1 MTRLYAIGDYP
12 KMTTISHTGSLS
24 HTKATR
30 EPAVLEENT
39 LRTKTMQRLHPRL
52 RELIDMHEYA
62 RPNGSRTEEAFIAT
76 YIDTLPNMR
85 KDTYG
90 NRHCIVGKHA
100 PSIAWSCHTDT
111 VHYEEGKQALEID
124 KDGMLALDYYS
135 EANCLGADD
144 TAGVWLMRRLILA
157 GKPGLYIFH
166 RGEEDGGLGS
176 KWIVRNTPEL
186 VHGIE
191 AMIALDRRG
200 YDSVIT
206 EQSTGVTAS
215 TAFAQSLAD
224 QLGGEFIPDD
234 GGIFTDSAFY
244 KSLIPECTNLSIGYH
259 SQHSRHET
267 LDFQFTDSLLVK
279 LLGLRYDALT
289 ISRDPTAV
297 DAMDRWRSAYYG
309 NHSPAASTY
318 GAPWLTDDGD
328 EYDRHMREQWEEG
341 SETSSRVGLPQ
352 VDRELVAL
360 VRRHPEAVAHLL
372 GHWQLAADDVYEAL
386 RDYESMTRED
396 N

>member
-1 MTRLYAIGDYP
+1 MTKLYSIGDYRQ
-12 KMTTISHTGSLS
+12 MTP
-24 HTKATR
+24 KATKYQ
-30 EPAVLEENT
+30 PIVLEENT
-39 LRTKTMQRLHPRL
+39 LRTEAMKRLHPRL

-62 RPNGSRTEEAFIAT
+62 RPNGSQTEEAFISQ

-85 KDTYG
+85 KDAYG
-90 NRHCIVGKHA
+90 NRHCVVGKAA
-100 PSIAWSCHTDT
+100 PTIAWSSHTDT
-111 VHYEEGKQALEID
+111 VHQEEGKQALEID
-124 KDGMLALDYYS
+124 KDGLLALDYYS

-144 TAGVWLMRRLILA
+144 TAGVWLMRRLIMA

-176 KWIVRNTPEL
+176 RWIVKNTPEL

-244 KSLIPECTNLSIGYH
+244 KGVIPECTNLSIGYH
-259 SQHSRHET
+259 SQHSKHET
-267 LDFQFTDSLLVK
+267 LDFQFTDGLLVK
-279 LLGLRYDALT
+279 LLSLRYSELT

-297 DAMDRWRSAYYG
+297 DPIDQWRNAYYG

-318 GAPWLTDDGD
+318 SAPWLTDDGD
-328 EYDRHMREQWEEG
+328 QYDRYMREQWEPG
-341 SETSSRVGLPQ
+341 ETSGQPY

-372 GHWQLAADDVYEAL
+372 GHWSLSADDVYEAL
-386 RDYESMTRED
+386 RDYETMTRES
-396 N
+396 

>member
-1 MTRLYAIGDYP
+1 MTKITTIGDYRRMSQKQP
-12 KMTTISHTGSLS
+12 NRAQAAL
-24 HTKATR
+24 KAHL
-30 EPAVLEENT
+30 VLEEQT
-39 LRTKTMQRLHPRL
+39 LRTKAMKALHPRL

-62 RPNGSRTEEAFIAT
+62 RPAGSQTEEAFIAQ
-76 YIDTLPNMR
+76 YIDTLPNMQR
-85 KDTYG
+85 DAYG
-90 NRHCIVGKHA
+90 NRYCTVGKAA
-100 PSIAWSCHTDT
+100 PTIAWSSHTDT
-111 VHYEEGKQALEID
+111 VHQEEGKQALEID
-124 KDGMLALDYYS
+124 KDGVLALDYYS
-135 EANCLGADD
+135 EANCLGADC

-176 KWIVRNTPEL
+176 RWIVKNTPEL

-206 EQSTGVTAS
+206 EQSTGITAS
-215 TAFAQSLAD
+215 TTFAQSLAD

-244 KSLIPECTNLSIGYH
+244 KGLIPECTNLSIGYH

-267 LDFQFTDSLLVK
+267 LDFQFTDGLLVK
-279 LLGLRYDALT
+279 LLSLRYTELE
-289 ISRDPTAV
+289 ISRDPTV
-297 DAMDRWRSAYYG
+297 TESYDHWRNAYGAYYG
-309 NHSPAASTY
+309 MHSASATSRD
-318 GAPWLTDDGD
+318 PWMAEDGEWMAD
-328 EYDRHMREQWEEG
+328 G
-341 SETSSRVGLPQ
+341 ETSSSPALPY

-372 GHWQLAADDVYEAL
+372 GHWSLSVDDVYEAL
-386 RDYESMTRED
+386 RDYETMTRES
-396 N
+396 